1 MSNKSS
7 ENPRMGIHDIS
18 MPLTPDVA
26 VFPGDTPPTRELL
39 LDMQQGAH
47 LTLSTLHSTV
57 HLGTHIDGPCHYVK
71 DGAGVE
77 TMPLS
82 LGYGTALLID
92 APGDGPV
99 PASVLPDGDLPP
111 RLLVRTRS
119 YPDPTVF
126 EPKYRSLSPEFMDA
140 IAGRG
145 VQLIGVDTPSIDAAD
160 AKVLVAHHRAG
171 IHGLWILEQLRLD
184 AISTGLWHLI
194 AFPLPLAG
202 YDASPVRAVLIG
214 PPVR

>member
-1 MSNKSS
+1 MSVQ
-7 ENPRMGIHDIS
+7 IHDIS

-26 VFPGDTPPTRELL
+26 VFPGDTPPTREML
-39 LDMQQGAH
+39 LDMQQGDH

-77 TMPLS
+77 SMPLS
-82 LGYGTALLID
+82 LGYGPALVID

-99 PASVLPDGDLPP
+99 PASVLPEGDLPP
-111 RLLVRTRS
+111 RLLVRTQS
-119 YPDPTVF
+119 HPDPNTF
-126 EPKYRSLSPEFMDA
+126 NPKYRPMSPAFMDA
-140 IAGRG
+140 IADRG
-145 VQLIGVDTPSIDAAD
+145 VQLIGVDTPSVDAAD
-160 AKVLVAHHRAG
+160 AKTLVAHHRAG
-171 IHGLWILEQLRLD
+171 VHGLWILEQLRLGE
-184 AISTGLWHLI
+184 ISAGLWHLI

-214 PPVR
+214 PPGR